1 VVATPIARSFADA
14 SPRPFWL
21 DDPTRP
27 DALPPLSG
35 DARADLAIVGAGFTG
50 LWAAIEAKERDPGR
64 DVVVL
69 EGGRVGW
76 GASGRNGGFVSS
88 LLTHGLEN
96 GIRRFP
102 DEIEELE
109 RQGLENF
116 RGLREAIERYA
127 IDAEFEA
134 VPMVLLARR
143 PHEAAWFP
151 QAVELQRRFGH
162 EASILGREE
171 TQQVLRS
178 PVYLGGLALRGD
190 GHALVHPA
198 KLAWGLR
205 EAALGLG
212 VRIME
217 RSPVRDLERSDR
229 ELRLVTAD
237 GAVTAERVLL
247 ATNGFPPLLR
257 QMRHF
262 IVPVYDHVLM
272 TEPLSAEQ
280 RTAIGWEGREGLG
293 DAANRFHY
301 FRLSADERILW
312 GGYDATYHFGS
323 GVARRFERDDGVHA
337 RLARNFFET
346 FPQLEGI
353 RFTHRWG
360 GVIDTCSRYSV
371 FFGTAY
377 DGRLSYA
384 VGYTGLGV
392 GATRFGARTALDL
405 VDGLDTE
412 RTRLSFVR
420 RKPLPFPPEPA
431 RWLGIQRTIRSYDRL
446 DSTGR
451 EDLWL
456 RFLDRLGL
464 GFQS

>member
-1 VVATPIARSFADA
+1 MAGPSIARSLAGA

-21 DDPTRP
+21 DDPARP
-27 DALPPLSG
+27 DALPSLSG

-64 DVVVL
+64 DVVLL

-76 GASGRNGGFVSS
+76 GASGRNGGFTSA

-102 DEIEELE
+102 DEIEELD

-116 RGLREAIERYA
+116 RGLREAIERYG

-143 PHEAAWFP
+143 PHEAEWFP
-151 QAVELQRRFGH
+151 KAVELQRRFGH
-162 EASILGREE
+162 EAHILDREGA
-171 TQQVLRS
+171 QRVLRS
-178 PVYLGGLALRGD
+178 PVYLGGLVLGGE

-205 EAALGLG
+205 DVALGLG
-212 VRIME
+212 VRIAE
-217 RSPVRDLERSDR
+217 RSPVRGLERDER
-229 ELRLVTAD
+229 GLRLATSEGSVIAD
-237 GAVTAERVLL
+237 RVLL
-247 ATNGFPPLLR
+247 ATNGFPPLMR
-257 QMRHF
+257 QIRHF
-262 IVPVYDHVLM
+262 VVPVYDHVLM
-272 TEPLSAEQ
+272 TEPLSPEQ
-280 RTAIGWEGREGLG
+280 RAAIGWEGREGLG

-301 FRLSADERILW
+301 FRLSADDRILW
-312 GGYDATYHFGS
+312 GGYDATYHFGN
-323 GVARRFERDDGVHA
+323 GVARRFEQDDDVHA
-337 RLARNFFET
+337 RLARNFLDT
-346 FPQLEGI
+346 FPKLEGI

-420 RKPLPFPPEPA
+420 RKPVPFPPEPA
-431 RWLGIQRTIRSYDRL
+431 RWLGIRRTLRSYDRL

-456 RFLDRLGL
+456 RTLDRLGL